1 MDYRFRASRS
11 RTVLEKFHWDWD
23 RDKKMDYR
31 FRASRSRTVL
41 DHRTEKQE
49 LASN

>member
-11 RTVLEKFHWDWD
+11 RTVLEKFHWD